1 MTVLLILSC
10 ICLILTL
17 WTNVALVIG
26 VTKMGRLKDIQPF
39 NRKEIPKVSIIV
51 AACNEEHT
59 ITDGLLSLVRQSYEN
74 LEIIAVDDRSTD
86 NTWQVM
92 KKLQQSHSRLRIHRI
107 KKLPDGWLGKS
118 HALQYG
124 AGQAT
129 GEYLI
134 FTDADVQ
141 MEETTVARALSYVLD
156 NTVDHLAL
164 FFRNVA
170 PGWLL
175 NSMILDAGANLL
187 SILKPWKVGEPQSN
201 AFVGVGAFNM
211 VRSQVYHAVGGHSSI
226 RMHPVDDI
234 MLGKIIKKSGFSQ
247 HCLIGIEFITVRWY
261 ESVRE
266 MVDGLMKN
274 VFSLFHYRIVAVAVS
289 AAVTIFITIVP
300 LWGFLL
306 SSGYPKTLFL
316 LAVLIR
322 LFSFLYGATV
332 FQLSSLCSFGSFIA
346 PYLGLYI
353 SVKAAVITLR
363 NGGIT
368 WRGTHYPLAELRK
381 SQPLLF

>member
-1 MTVLLILSC
+1 MLVSGVLS
-10 ICLILTL
+10 
-17 WTNVALVIG
+17 
-26 VTKMGRLKDIQPF
+26 MGRLKDSKPINQ
-39 NRKEIPKVSIIV
+39 KEIPKISVIV
-51 AACNEEHT
+51 AACNEERT
-59 ITDGLLSLVRQSYEN
+59 ITGGLLSLLSQSYEN

-92 KKLQQSHSRLRIHRI
+92 KELQRSHSRLHIHKI
-107 KKLPDGWLGKS
+107 KNLPDGWLGKS

-124 AGQAT
+124 AGQAS
-129 GEYLI
+129 GEYFI

-141 MEETTVARALSYVLD
+141 MEETTIARAVSYVLD

-164 FFRNVA
+164 FFKNTA

-187 SILKPWKVGEPQSN
+187 SILKPWKVGEPGSK

-211 VRSQVYHAVGGHSSI
+211 VSSQVYRAVDGHSSI

-234 MLGKIIKKSGFSQ
+234 MLGKMIKKGGFSQ
-247 HCLIGIEFITVRWY
+247 HCLIGIGFITVRWY
-261 ESVRE
+261 ESVRD

-274 VFSLFHYRIVAVAVS
+274 VFSLFHYRVVAVAVS
-289 AAVTIFITIVP
+289 AAATIFISIVP

-306 SSGYPKTLFL
+306 SSGYPKTVFFL
-316 LAVLIR
+316 SVLVR

-332 FQLSSLCSFGSFIA
+332 FQLTPFCSFGSFIA

-353 SVKAAVITLR
+353 SAKAAMITLR
-363 NGGIT
+363 NEGIT
-368 WRGTHYPLAELRK
+368 WRGTHYPLSELKK